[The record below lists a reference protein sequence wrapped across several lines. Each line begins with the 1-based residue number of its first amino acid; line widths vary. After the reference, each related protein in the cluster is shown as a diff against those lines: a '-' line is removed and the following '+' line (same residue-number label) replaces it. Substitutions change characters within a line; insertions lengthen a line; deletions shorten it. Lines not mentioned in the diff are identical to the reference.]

1 MPRHI
6 YIFFLCI
13 TALFSCSGN
22 ETIRKLEAIKSTGDR
37 NPQLAMRMLDSLE
50 TKADDGSEYVRMRYN
65 LLDMRLKDIA
75 NVKPTSDY
83 KAKRLVEYFESHGS
97 VCEQQEAYYY
107 AGSTYRDLH
116 DTPRALENF
125 FKSLEAAQESKRSD
139 SVMVRNTFSNL
150 YYLYYNVQDYRNAL
164 KMSKKEL
171 EMSRRI
177 NDIQTA
183 TVIHLGNSYLAL
195 DSVRQARKCFD
206 NALRLVSKSEG
217 GEKKRPLYI
226 LLHNY
231 ATIGDRA
238 KADEC
243 YTILKSR
250 DEKLTDN
257 PDYNTLGTYF
267 CFTGNTDA
275 AMWCYEKTIAT
286 SREDFCLYDAAKAMV
301 KLCREKGDLAAASR
315 YAETFIRLSER
326 LDLGRKQKM
335 AATVGNEFQYHLDRA
350 GMEKAERWKRI
361 YMRMA
366 AGVSFLIIAVS
377 FGFYIFYTKRRTAA
391 LRRQI
396 ELAEKLNAAQGQ
408 GEAMKTE
415 LADKSQ
421 QLDRLK
427 DELRTSETDLKD
439 MNTRL
444 DRYSADLQRAQENLE
459 EKRRQSQTLM
469 QMLHRTELSAKAED
483 VVISVKEAA
492 RGKRKLGTEGW
503 QQLYAAV
510 DSLYPDFRDTL
521 MARLGTFTEQQ
532 MQVCYLMR
540 IGLNNPLINNVVEIS
555 RSTVWRWTKAYAW
568 IYGMGEKA
576 AAPQP

>member
-1 MPRHI
+1 MPRHL
-6 YIFFLCI
+6 YILLLCI
-13 TALFSCSGN
+13 TAFISCGEN
-22 ETIRKLEAIKSTGDR
+22 GTVRKLEAIKSVGDR

-50 TKADDGSEYVRMRYN
+50 TKASDGSEYVRMRYD

-75 NVKPTSDY
+75 NIKPTSDI
-83 KAKRLVEYFESHGS
+83 KAKRLVEYFESHKSGRDL
-97 VCEQQEAYYY
+97 QEAYYY

-125 FKSLEAAQESKRSD
+125 FKSLEEAQDTKQSD

-171 EMSRRI
+171 EMSKRI
-177 NDIQTA
+177 NDIQTV
-183 TVIHLGNSYLAL
+183 TIMHLGNSYLAL
-195 DSVRQARKCFD
+195 DSISQARECFD
-206 NALRLVSKSEG
+206 NVLRLVSQPKG
-217 GEKKRPLYI
+217 GEKNQLLYV

-267 CFTGNTDA
+267 CFIGNTDA

-286 SREDFCLYDAAKAMV
+286 SREDFSVYDAAKALV
-301 KLCREKGDLAAASR
+301 KLYREKGDHTAASR
-315 YAETFIRLSER
+315 YAETFIKLSER
-326 LDLGRKQKM
+326 LDLGRKQEM
-335 AATVGNEFQYHLDRA
+335 ASTVGNEFQYHLDRTE
-350 GMEKAERWKRI
+350 MEKAEQWKRI

-366 AGVSFLIIAVS
+366 AGVSLLVIAVAL
-377 FGFYIFYTKRRTAA
+377 GFYIFYMKRKTAA

-396 ELAEKLNAAQGQ
+396 ELADKLGNARRQQ
-408 GEAMKTE
+408 TAMSKE
-415 LADKSQ
+415 LAAKAL
-421 QLDRLK
+421 QLEHFK
-427 DELRTSETDLKD
+427 GELASSEADLHD
-439 MNTRL
+439 MNAKL
-444 DRYSADLQRAQENLE
+444 DRYTADLQRAQEKLE
-459 EKRRQSQTLM
+459 EKRRQSQSLI
-469 QMLHRTELSAKAED
+469 QMLHRTELSAKAEE
-483 VVISVKEAA
+483 VVLSVKEAA
-492 RGKRKLGTEGW
+492 SGKRKLGAEEW
-503 QQLYAAV
+503 QQMYAAV
-510 DSLYPDFRDTL
+510 DSLYPGFRDTL
-521 MARLGTFTEQQ
+521 VARLGTFTEQQ

-540 IGLNNPLINNVVEIS
+540 IGLSNPLINNVVDIS

-568 IYGMGEKA
+568 IYA
-576 AAPQP
+576 ADGNAD

>member
-6 YIFFLCI
+6 YIFL
-13 TALFSCSGN
+13 LFIATLISCGGDRM
-22 ETIRKLEAIKSTGDR
+22 TRKLEEIKSTGDR

-50 TKADDGSEYVRMRYN
+50 TKASDGSEYVRMRYD

-75 NVKPTSDY
+75 NIKPTSDY
-83 KAKRLVEYFESHGS
+83 KAKRLVEYFEKNGT
-97 VCEQQEAYYY
+97 VCDQQEAYYY

-125 FKSLEAAQESKRSD
+125 FKSLEAARDTKESD
-139 SVMVRNTFSNL
+139 STMVRNTFSNL

-171 EMSRRI
+171 EMSKLI

-183 TVIHLGNSYLAL
+183 TVMHLGNSYLAL
-195 DSVRQARKCFD
+195 DSIRQARECFD
-206 NALRLVSKSEG
+206 NTLQLVSQSEG
-217 GEKKRPLYI
+217 GEKNQLLYV

-250 DEKLTDN
+250 DEKLIDN

-267 CFTGNTDA
+267 RFTGNTDA

-286 SREDFCLYDAAKAMV
+286 SSEDFHVYDAAKALV

-315 YAETFIRLSER
+315 YADTFIQLSER
-326 LDLGRKQKM
+326 LDLGRKQEM
-335 AATVGNEFQYHLDRA
+335 ASTVGNEFQYHLDRA
-350 GMEKAERWKRI
+350 EMEKAEQWKRI
-361 YMRMA
+361 YMRMV
-366 AGVSFLIIAVS
+366 AGVSLLVIAVA
-377 FGFYIFYTKRRTAA
+377 FGFYIFYTKRKTAA

-396 ELAEKLNAAQGQ
+396 ELADKLGNAHRQQ
-408 GEAMKTE
+408 TAMSKE
-415 LADKSQ
+415 LASKALQLEHFKS
-421 QLDRLK
+421 
-427 DELRTSETDLKD
+427 ELASSEADLHD
-439 MNTRL
+439 MNAKL
-444 DRYSADLQRAQENLE
+444 DRYTADLQRAQEKLE
-459 EKRRQSQTLM
+459 EKRRQSQSLI
-469 QMLHRTELSAKAED
+469 QMLHRTELSAKAEEI
-483 VVISVKEAA
+483 VLSVKEAA
-492 RGKRKLGTEGW
+492 SGKRKLGKEEW

-510 DSLYPDFRDTL
+510 DSLYPGFRDTL
-521 MARLGTFTEQQ
+521 VARLGTFTEQQ

-540 IGLNNPLINNVVEIS
+540 IGLSNPLINNVVDIS
-555 RSTVWRWTKAYAW
+555 RSTVWRWTKAYTW
-568 IYGMGEKA
+568 IYGTDGNA
-576 AAPQP
+576 D

>member
-1 MPRHI
+1 MIRKI
-6 YIFFLCI
+6 YLFLLCAV
-13 TALFSCSGN
+13 TLVSCGGN
-22 ETIRKLEAIKSTGDR
+22 ETIRKLEEIKTVGSK

-50 TKADDGSEYVRMRYN
+50 VKVGDEGEYVRMRYD
-65 LLDMRLKDIA
+65 LTSIRLKDIA

-83 KAKRLVEYFESHGS
+83 KAKQLVEYFKDHGS
-97 VCEQQEAYYY
+97 GTDLQEAYYY

-125 FKSLEAAQESKRSD
+125 FKSLEAAQEIKRSD

-164 KMSKKEL
+164 EMSKKEL
-171 EMSRRI
+171 EMSKRI
-177 NDIQTA
+177 NDIQT
-183 TVIHLGNSYLAL
+183 TSVMHLGNSYLAL
-195 DSVRQARKCFD
+195 DSLRQARECFD
-206 NALRLVSKSEG
+206 NALRLVALPG
-217 GEKKRPLYI
+217 CGEKNRLLYV

-231 ATIGDRA
+231 ATIGDRV

-243 YTILKSR
+243 YAMLKTC
-250 DEKLTDN
+250 DKNLAN
-257 PDYNTLGTYF
+257 APDYNTLGTYF
-267 CFTGNTDA
+267 CFKGNTDS

-286 SREDFCLYDAAKAMV
+286 SREDFCIYDAAKAMV
-301 KLCREKGDLAAASR
+301 KLCRERGDIASANR

-326 LDLGRKQKM
+326 LDLGRKQEM
-335 AATVGNEFQYHLDRA
+335 AATVNNEFQYHLDRA
-350 GMEKAERWKRI
+350 SIEKSERWKRI
-361 YMRMA
+361 YMRVA
-366 AGVSFLIIAVS
+366 VGVSFLIVAVS
-377 FGFYIFYTKRRTAA
+377 FGFYIFYTKRKTAA

-396 ELAEKLNAAQGQ
+396 ELAEELNAALGQ

-439 MNTRL
+439 MNARL
-444 DRYSADLQRAQENLE
+444 DRYSADLQRAQESLE

-483 VVISVKEAA
+483 VVISVKETA
-492 RGKRKLGTEGW
+492 RGKRKIGAEDW

-510 DSLYPDFRDTL
+510 DRLYPDFRDTL
-521 MARLGTFTEQQ
+521 VARLGTFTEQQ

-540 IGLNNPLINNVVEIS
+540 IGLTNPLINNVVDIS

-568 IYGMGEKA
+568 IYGLGVEA
-576 AAPQP
+576 D

>member
-1 MPRHI
+1 MPRHL
-6 YIFFLCI
+6 YILLLCI
-13 TALFSCSGN
+13 TAFISCGEN
-22 ETIRKLEAIKSTGDR
+22 GTVRKLEAIKSVGDR

-50 TKADDGSEYVRMRYN
+50 TKAGDGSEYVRMRYD

-75 NVKPTSDY
+75 NAKPTSDI

-97 VCEQQEAYYY
+97 GRDLQEAYYY

-125 FKSLEAAQESKRSD
+125 FKSLEEAQDTKQSD

-171 EMSRRI
+171 EMSKRI
-177 NDIQTA
+177 NDIQTV
-183 TVIHLGNSYLAL
+183 TIMHLGNSYLAL
-195 DSVRQARKCFD
+195 DSIRQARECFD
-206 NALRLVSKSEG
+206 NALRLVSQSKG
-217 GEKKRPLYI
+217 GEKNQLLYV

-238 KADEC
+238 KANEC
-243 YTILKSR
+243 YTMLKSR

-267 CFTGNTDA
+267 CFIGNTDA

-286 SREDFCLYDAAKAMV
+286 SREDFSLYDAAKALV
-301 KLCREKGDLAAASR
+301 KLYRKKGDHTAASR

-326 LDLGRKQKM
+326 LDLGRKQEM

-366 AGVSFLIIAVS
+366 AGVSLLVIAAAL
-377 FGFYIFYTKRRTAA
+377 GFYIFYMKRKTAA

-396 ELAEKLNAAQGQ
+396 ALTDELGNARRQQAAMSKELAAKALQLEHFKS
-408 GEAMKTE
+408 E
-415 LADKSQ
+415 LAS
-421 QLDRLK
+421 
-427 DELRTSETDLKD
+427 SEADLQD
-439 MNTRL
+439 MNAKL
-444 DRYSADLQRAQENLE
+444 DRYTADLKKAQENLE
-459 EKRRQSQTLM
+459 EKRRQSQSLM
-469 QMLHRTELSAKAED
+469 QMLHRTELSAKAEE
-483 VVISVKEAA
+483 VVLSVKKAA
-492 RGKRKLGTEGW
+492 SGKRKLGAEEW
-503 QQLYAAV
+503 QQMYAAV
-510 DSLYPDFRDTL
+510 DSLYPGFRDTL
-521 MARLGTFTEQQ
+521 VARLGTFTEQQ

-540 IGLNNPLINNVVEIS
+540 IGLSNPLINNVVDIS

-568 IYGMGEKA
+568 IYATDGNTD
-576 AAPQP
+576 